1 MGSTE
6 DTDNNERKMRIR
18 QFFNAMEI
26 QSIDP
31 LWSNS
36 LKPGIEKL
44 LSGFYNEPNFDEL
57 YRAAY
62 TVVLHRHGQK
72 LYENTRELILEHLV
86 EKVRPKLAG
95 LSSTEFLVTLKQ
107 TWDSYEKSMDMI
119 RCILMYMDRV
129 YVLEQKLEPV
139 YDLGLTL
146 FRENIILFSTTREYF
161 NNALREMMTR
171 EQHGEILDRTT
182 INDIS
187 LMLTKLNINK
197 ADFYNED
204 LQTWCLQ

>member
-1 MGSTE
+1 M
-6 DTDNNERKMRIR
+6 
-18 QFFNAMEI
+18 
-26 QSIDP
+26 
-31 LWSNS
+31 
-36 LKPGIEKL
+36 
-44 LSGFYNEPNFDEL
+44 
-57 YRAAY
+57 
-62 TVVLHRHGQK
+62 VLHRHGQK

-86 EKVRPKLAG
+86 EKVRPKLAKS
-95 LSSTEFLVTLKQ
+95 SSTEFLVTLKQ
-107 TWDSYEKSMDMI
+107 TWNGYEKSMDMI

-129 YVLEQKLEPV
+129 YVPKENLEHV
-139 YDLGLTL
+139 YDLGLRL